1 MKVTP
6 AIDQI
11 GYGLS
16 GDIGGLP
23 KNTYY
28 TPDGRVIR
36 AIAAMREYVVKDKDG
51 KVIGTGT
58 RDANLDKG
66 WLLTPPKELKP
77 HCKTCDRW
85 HDTLEEVEQCAQ
97 KQAEFIAR
105 VTRQAKDE
113 QVDEVASLKSQ
124 VAELKALV
132 SKLIGGKDGALLQ
145 SKNNGAEAIAE
156 KPRS

>member
-58 RDANLDKG
+58 RDANLDFG

-77 HCKTCDRW
+77 HCRTCDRW
-85 HDTLEEVEQCAQ
+85 HDTLEEIEQCGQ
-97 KQAEFIAR
+97 TQAGFIAR
-105 VTRQAKDE
+105 VTRKAKKEADSE
-113 QVDEVASLKSQ
+113 RKNVVANLERKIAKLEKL
-124 VAELKALV
+124 VTKLAE
-132 SKLIGGKDGALLQ
+132 GAKQ
-145 SKNNGAEAIAE
+145 
-156 KPRS
+156 